1 MVTIRLARAG
11 ARNRPYYHVVAA
23 EKKFAVGGRFL
34 ENLGHYNPKA
44 SGKEPKL
51 VVDTA
56 RVEHWTKQ
64 GAQMS
69 ERVAYLLKHVAGKAE
84 AKAA

>member
-23 EKKFAVGGRFL
+23 EKKYAVGGRFL

-44 SGKEPKL
+44 AGKEPKL
-51 VVDTA
+51 VVDQA
-56 RVEHWTKQ
+56 RVEHWTKL
-64 GAQMS
+64 GAQVS
-69 ERVAYLLKHVAGKAE
+69 DRVAYLLKHVAGKAE